1 MSEVKEEV
9 KAEAEKVLPV
19 IIETCY
25 GKDFFQENCE
35 TWLASIRGSLTK
47 FDVLVVYLN
56 SMGGEI
62 HIGRAAMEAL
72 HSYGK
77 KVVWISELLNGS
89 LATVIPLL
97 NDSLRLAYPSSR
109 FLVHSSYYTYK
120 GDAKEVEKNIRLTE
134 EADLFWDQ
142 VYIDGIGLTKK
153 ELKNLTAFENML
165 MAKEFMNLGTKGG
178 LDGLILKRLE
188 NNDYL
193 CECRGGIKK
202 IINIVDH
209 KSSDVPNLPEYKGDL

>member
-9 KAEAEKVLPV
+9 KVEAEKVLPV

-25 GKDFFQENCE
+25 GKEFFQENCE
-35 TWLASIRGSLTK
+35 TWLASIRGSLAK
-47 FDVLVVYLN
+47 FDVLVIYLN
-56 SMGGEI
+56 STGGEI
-62 HIGRAAMEAL
+62 NIGRVTLEAL

-77 KVVWISELLNGS
+77 KVVWISELLNVS
-89 LATVIPLL
+89 LATAVPLL

-109 FLVHSSYYTYK
+109 FLIHGSYYQYK
-120 GDAKEVEKNIRLTE
+120 GDALTVERNIKLTE
-134 EADLFWDQ
+134 DVDAFWDQ
-142 VYIDGIGLTKK
+142 AYMEGIGLTKK
-153 ELKNLTAFENML
+153 ELKKLTAFDNML
-165 MAKEFMNLGTKGG
+165 LAKEFMNLGTKGG